1 MTNSETITDIVKE
14 YNELITLINKQE
26 LWLEK
31 NADRV
36 TEKNLLDFSSNLDK
50 HGKLAKKVELEL
62 WRDLTKK
69 EILEGVIL

>member
-14 YNELITLINKQE
+14 YNNLIKLINKQE

-31 NADRV
+31 NADRA
-36 TEKNLLDFSSNLDK
+36 TEKNLLDFDSNLTK
-50 HGKLAKKVELEL
+50 HSELVKKIELEL